1 MRYYSPYTLDP
12 EDEDERR
19 EHVDGDEDRDQD
31 VDELQD
37 LGLEHVLLPVVSQI
51 AEVVLGGFP
60 RAQWGL
66 GAHPAAAATAAGGRD
81 VEESVVERGGRL
93 LRVRDG
99 RYRPDEDHGGHQLR
113 QWSSFQFYRYFLV
126 RQTLS

>member
-60 RAQWGL
+60 RAQWRL
-66 GAHPAAAATAAGGRD
+66 GAHPAAAAAAAAGGRD
-81 VEESVVERGGRL
+81 VEAHVFN
-93 LRVRDG
+93 RVR
-99 RYRPDEDHGGHQLR
+99 E
-113 QWSSFQFYRYFLV
+113 
-126 RQTLS
+126 